1 MDKRDLNRLFVTI
14 VSNVEKKYEEECN
27 MAIDCFIEEEYS
39 DGELERFLMY
49 LLDKV
54 KDEKYEEIETKIN
67 NLLLK

>member
-14 VSNVEKKYEEECN
+14 VSNVEKYEEECN